1 MNLISIFAVH
11 HKFEEPESKTF
22 KIITM
27 KKIFIIL
34 FILFAG
40 MANVT
45 KAQTLKF
52 GHIDI
57 QQLIQVMP
65 ERATAVAE
73 LDKTSKELE
82 DMLGT
87 MQTELQTM
95 FKDYT
100 DKRETMSDLVKQ
112 AKEEDI
118 QAKQQRIETFRT
130 QSEQQLQ
137 QKQQDLMK
145 PIINKADSCI
155 SIVAKEQGL
164 MYVFDISSRVV
175 LYKSNQSM
183 DILPLVKKK
192 MGIE

>member
-1 MNLISIFAVH
+1 
-11 HKFEEPESKTF
+11 
-22 KIITM
+22 M
-27 KKIFIIL
+27 KKLFIIL
-34 FILFAG
+34 FVLLAGVATNSFAQ
-40 MANVT
+40 AP
-45 KAQTLKF
+45 KF

-65 ERATAVAE
+65 ERTTAVNE
-73 LDKTSKELE
+73 LEKTAKELE

-95 FKDYT
+95 FKEYT
-100 DKRETMSDLVKQ
+100 EKGETMSDLVRQ

-118 QAKQQRIETFRT
+118 RAKQQRVETFRA

-145 PIINKADSCI
+145 PIIAKADSCI
-155 SIVAKEQGL
+155 EVVAKEQAL
-164 MYVFDISSRVV
+164 IYVFDISSRVV
-175 LYKSNQSM
+175 LYKSNQSV
-183 DILPLVKKK
+183 DCLPLVKKK

>member
-1 MNLISIFAVH
+1 
-11 HKFEEPESKTF
+11 
-22 KIITM
+22 M
-27 KKIFIIL
+27 KKISIIL
-34 FILFAG
+34 LILLAG
-40 MANVT
+40 IANVT

-57 QQLIQVMP
+57 SQLILVMP
-65 ERATAVAE
+65 ERTSALTQLE
-73 LDKTSKELE
+73 KTSKELE

-87 MQTELQTM
+87 MQTEFQTM
-95 FKDYT
+95 VKDYT
-100 DKRETMSDLVKQ
+100 DKRETMSDLVRQ

-155 SIVAKEQGL
+155 SVVAKEQGL
-164 MYVFDISSRVV
+164 IYVFDVSSRVV
-175 LYKSNQSM
+175 LYQSNQSI

-192 MGIE
+192 MGIEK

>member
-1 MNLISIFAVH
+1 MR
-11 HKFEEPESKTF
+11 
-22 KIITM
+22 
-27 KKIFIIL
+27 KIFVIL
-34 FILFAG
+34 LILVAG
-40 MANVT
+40 AANIT
-45 KAQTLKF
+45 QAQTLKF

-65 ERATAVAE
+65 ERTTAIADLE
-73 LDKTSKELE
+73 KTAKELE

-100 DKRETMSDLVKQ
+100 EKRDSMSDLVRQ

-118 QAKQQRIETFRT
+118 QAKQQRIETFRN

-145 PIINKADSCI
+145 PIIAKADQAI
-155 SIVAKEQGL
+155 ADVAKEQAL
-164 MYVFDISSRVV
+164 VYVFDISSRVV
-175 LYKSNQSM
+175 LYKSNQSV
-183 DILPLVKKK
+183 DVLPLVKKK
-192 MGIE
+192 LGIE